1 MRPDG
6 HIAPTKR
13 IFLTGFPFN
22 MESFK
27 AAPNVGYVDIGDAAH
42 FVMLDQPEVFMAALK
57 RFAEAR

>member
-1 MRPDG
+1 
-6 HIAPTKR
+6 
-13 IFLTGFPFN
+13 

-42 FVMLDQPEVFMAALK
+42 FAMLDQPEVFMAALK